1 MFHGSFRTLN
11 GLLFSFHVQS
21 FHSLYLHRMT
31 DDLLTD
37 LLRDTGLR
45 RRVLDLR
52 ALAPGVAL
60 RFPCERSIGL
70 HVVVRGPVH
79 VHAPGLP
86 QPLALATGDV
96 AVMAR
101 GCDHV
106 VSVGADLQGLV
117 VQPIGTGQAPGD
129 AEPPDRSAVISGAY
143 QFWNTPVHPFFSEM
157 PAWTVLRAGE
167 RAPLGPLALATGL
180 IETELRTAGAG
191 RQIIV
196 HGLLDVVFAYA
207 LREVT
212 AQCAAEH
219 PGWSQAAHD
228 PQVSRVLALMHEAL
242 DHPWTLEELAR
253 RAGLS
258 RTALAERF
266 RSAMGDTP
274 LNHLRTLRMQRAMHL
289 LADTDQRLEAVA
301 GAVGYQDAFGFS
313 KVFKRTLGLS
323 PKAFRQ
329 RNAADDAQPWRF
341 RAG

>member
-1 MFHGSFRTLN
+1 
-11 GLLFSFHVQS
+11 
-21 FHSLYLHRMT
+21 MT

-52 ALAPGVAL
+52 ALSPETAL
-60 RFPCERSIGL
+60 RFPCDRSIGL

-79 VHAPGLP
+79 VHAPNLDE
-86 QPLALATGDV
+86 PLALATGDV

-106 VSVGADLQGLV
+106 VSVSPSLQGLT
-117 VQPIGTGQAPGD
+117 VQPIGAAGEDDHAGAPD
-129 AEPPDRSAVISGAY
+129 TSTVISGAY
-143 QFWNTPVHPFFSEM
+143 QFWNAPVHPFFAEM
-157 PAWTVLRAGE
+157 PAWSVLRAGT
-167 RAPLGPLALATGL
+167 RPRLGPLALATGL
-180 IETELRTAGAG
+180 IETELREGGPG

-212 AQCAAEH
+212 AQCATEH

-242 DHPWTLEELAR
+242 DAPWTLEELAR
-253 RAGLS
+253 RSGLS

-266 RSAMGDTP
+266 RTVMGDTP

-301 GAVGYQDAFGFS
+301 AAVGYQDAFGFS

-323 PKAFRQ
+323 PKDFR
-329 RNAADDAQPWRF
+329 RRSAADDAHPFRF
-341 RAG
+341 QVG